1 MKTPAILK
9 NLTLLDWV
17 LIITF
22 VGIVAYLVQSFFPPY
37 GWAIGIFAALFLLYL
52 AKSRRDKLTRAQ
64 KQ

>member
-1 MKTPAILK
+1 MKTPVVLK

-22 VGIVAYLVQSFFPPY
+22 VAIVAYLVQSFFPPY
-37 GWAIGIFAALFLLYL
+37 GWAIGIVVALFLLYL
-52 AKSRRDKLTRAQ
+52 AKSRRDKLNREQ